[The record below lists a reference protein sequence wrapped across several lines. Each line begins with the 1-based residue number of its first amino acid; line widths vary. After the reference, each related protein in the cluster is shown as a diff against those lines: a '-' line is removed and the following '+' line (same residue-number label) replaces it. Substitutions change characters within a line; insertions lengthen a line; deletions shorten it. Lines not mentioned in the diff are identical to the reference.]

1 MANDTSLTGTTAQT
15 DSDKELGFDEQSP
28 DVSDPQVDPT
38 KPARTENDLVT
49 EEPTTRRG
57 NDEPLPGKGGV

>member
-1 MANDTSLTGTTAQT
+1 MANGAPLTGTSAHT
-15 DSDKELGFDEQSP
+15 DSNKELGFDQDSP

-38 KPARTENDLVT
+38 ESARTENDPVT

>member
-1 MANDTSLTGTTAQT
+1 MANDTSLTGTPAQT

-28 DVSDPQVDPT
+28 DVSDPQLDPT
-38 KPARTENDLVT
+38 EPARTENDAVT

-57 NDEPLPGKGGV
+57 SDELLPGKGGV

>member
-1 MANDTSLTGTTAQT
+1 MVNDTSLTGTTAQT

-38 KPARTENDLVT
+38 KPARTNNDPEP

-57 NDEPLPGKGGV
+57 NNEPLPGKGGV